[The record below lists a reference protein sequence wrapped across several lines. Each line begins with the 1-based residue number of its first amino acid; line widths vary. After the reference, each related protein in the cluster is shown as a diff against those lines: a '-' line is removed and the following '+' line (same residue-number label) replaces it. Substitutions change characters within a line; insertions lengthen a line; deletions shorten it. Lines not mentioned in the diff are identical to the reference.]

1 MSDQVEV
8 NTQVD
13 THLDD
18 DFQSSVEP
26 PLDEPRQV
34 ELTIAKID
42 PWSVLKT
49 SFLISIAIGIAT
61 VVASI
66 VVWYVLDGMN
76 VFGSIE
82 NFLIELG
89 AEKFLSLMEFVRLPR
104 VISYATIGGV
114 ANIILF
120 TAMSTLVALLYNL
133 IGTLVGGIR
142 VSLMDE

>member
-8 NTQVD
+8 NTQVEE
-13 THLDD
+13 HLED

-26 PLDEPRQV
+26 PVDEPRQV

-82 NFLIELG
+82 DFLIELG
-89 AEKFLSLMEFVRLPR
+89 AEKFLSLMEYVRLPR